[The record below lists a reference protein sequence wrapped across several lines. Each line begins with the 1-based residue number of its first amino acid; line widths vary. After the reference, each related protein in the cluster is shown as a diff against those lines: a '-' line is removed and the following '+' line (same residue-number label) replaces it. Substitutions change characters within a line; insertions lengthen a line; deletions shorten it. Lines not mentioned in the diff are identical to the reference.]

1 MGGKKYSKEIIS
13 FQTEAKVSGTVC
25 QKRGLKVTS
34 LWDYDL
40 GISELWKLQP
50 KFSYEVVIS
59 VNI

>member
-1 MGGKKYSKEIIS
+1 MGGKKHSKEMIS
-13 FQTEAKVSGTVC
+13 LQTEAEVSGTVC

-50 KFSYEVVIS
+50 KFSHKMVIS
-59 VNI
+59 VNL